1 MASTREILGIIRYPG
16 KKGYVAEVWYRVKE
30 DKRVRIRV
38 EKIIE
43 PYEKPLEDVHP
54 QKLGKLKEKAL
65 TRLESR
71 LKKVIRK

>member
-30 DKRVRIRV
+30 GKRVRIRV

-43 PYEKPLEDVHP
+43 PYEKPLESVHP
-54 QKLGKLKEKAL
+54 QKVRKLKEKAL
-65 TRLESR
+65 TRLESKIR
-71 LKKVIRK
+71 RVIRK